1 VRIIVRYHGPYRK
14 DTGRDEE
21 TLFLADGASV
31 GDALG
36 ELQREYG
43 ASFTERKDGLVCLM
57 EEGSPKAVSPT
68 DVLYEGARLILVGTV
83 ESG

>member
-1 VRIIVRYHGPYRK
+1 MRIIVRYHGPYRK

-21 TLFLADGASV
+21 TLLLADEASV

-36 ELQREYG
+36 ELQRKYG

-57 EEGSPKAVSPT
+57 KEDSPKAVSP
-68 DVLYEGARLILVGTV
+68 DDALYEGARLILVGTV

>member
-1 VRIIVRYHGPYRK
+1 MRIFVRYHGPYRK

-21 TLFLADGASV
+21 TLLLADGASV

-36 ELQREYG
+36 ELQRKYG
-43 ASFTERKDGLVCLM
+43 ASFTERKDGLVCVM
-57 EEGSPKAVSPT
+57 EEGSPKAVSLP
-68 DVLYEGARLILVGTV
+68 DALYEGALLILVGTV

>member
-21 TLFLADGASV
+21 TLLLADGASV

-36 ELQREYG
+36 ELQRKYG
-43 ASFTERKDGLVCLM
+43 ASFTERKDGLVCVM
-57 EEGSPKAVSPT
+57 EEGSPKAVNLP
-68 DVLYEGARLILVGTV
+68 DALYEGALLILVGTV